1 MTLRRILSIVLFA
14 ALTAA
19 CSSAQAGPTLAPTT
33 PDLSLRITPR
43 FALSRTDVRMVVRM
57 RRHPANRRLLLILD
71 GPRYNRVDIELEGE
85 DAAEIIERFW
95 LQVREGEYRVRAV
108 LERAG
113 GRTVVA
119 EEALCVAGITTECG
133 GG

>member
-1 MTLRRILSIVLFA
+1 MVRSILVVCLLLA
-14 ALTAA
+14 TA

-33 PDLSLRITPR
+33 PDLSLRITPK
-43 FALSRTDVRMVVRM
+43 FALTRTDVRMVVRM
-57 RRHPANRRLLLILD
+57 KRHPDNRRLVLILD
-71 GPRYNRVDIELEGE
+71 GPRYNRIDLELEGE

-95 LQVREGEYRVRAV
+95 LQVREGQYAVKAV

-113 GRTVVA
+113 GRVVVA